1 MKNLHKYAEK
11 TAVIKERNE
20 LRTELIEAFAAGA
33 LIRWRTELVNR
44 IIPENLE
51 LVKAF
56 SCLHNEK
63 TCSDRD
69 VYMWN
74 QVQSLRLALA
84 KDTMDSKS
92 LFTRIKN
99 AIADGDFD
107 VASDLQVEMA
117 AAVSKL
123 KNIYDEY
130 RCNII
135 DE

>member
-1 MKNLHKYAEK
+1 M
-11 TAVIKERNE
+11 
-20 LRTELIEAFAAGA
+20 
-33 LIRWRTELVNR
+33 
-44 IIPENLE
+44 
-51 LVKAF
+51 
-56 SCLHNEK
+56 HNEK